1 MINMNKTVVNIIEK
15 AQSRI
20 DSNGIGRAQING
32 RMRGIWG
39 YVGPLEERYAVSFNE
54 SKFHLYHW
62 GTKTLTI
69 DLAAGRLEEFY
80 GESVS
85 DRDSMNTVLE
95 YFNLDGCFRYF
106 PSRYEFIF
114 EIDGQQIALDD
125 NINGG
130 ISL

>member
-1 MINMNKTVVNIIEK
+1 MIKTVINLIEK

-20 DSNGIGRAQING
+20 DENGTGRAQLNG
-32 RMRGIWG
+32 RMREFG
-39 YVGPLEERYAVSFNE
+39 YTGPLEEKYAVSFNE

-69 DLAAGRLEEFY
+69 DLSAGRLDEFY

-95 YFNLDGCFRYF
+95 YFGLDGVFRYF
-106 PSRYEFIF
+106 PSKCEFIF
-114 EIDGQQIALDD
+114 ELGGHQITPDD
-125 NINGG
+125 NIKGG
-130 ISL
+130 IYL

>member
-1 MINMNKTVVNIIEK
+1 MIKTVVNLIEK

-32 RMRGIWG
+32 RMRGNWG
-39 YVGPLEERYAVSFNE
+39 YVGPLEERYAVSFNGN
-54 SKFHLYHW
+54 KLHLYHW

-69 DLAAGRLEEFY
+69 DFSVGRLEEFY

-85 DRDSMNTVLE
+85 DRDSMNTILK
-95 YFNLDGCFRYF
+95 YFELDGRFRYF
-106 PSRYEFIF
+106 PSKHEFIF
-114 EIDGQQIALDD
+114 EIDGQQIPHTD

-130 ISL
+130 VYL

>member
-1 MINMNKTVVNIIEK
+1 MINMIKTVVNLIEK

-69 DLAAGRLEEFY
+69 DLDAGRLEEFRS
-80 GESVS
+80 EEHTSE
-85 DRDSMNTVLE
+85 LQ
-95 YFNLDGCFRYF
+95 
-106 PSRYEFIF
+106 SRF
-114 EIDGQQIALDD
+114 DLVCR
-125 NINGG
+125 
-130 ISL
+130 LL